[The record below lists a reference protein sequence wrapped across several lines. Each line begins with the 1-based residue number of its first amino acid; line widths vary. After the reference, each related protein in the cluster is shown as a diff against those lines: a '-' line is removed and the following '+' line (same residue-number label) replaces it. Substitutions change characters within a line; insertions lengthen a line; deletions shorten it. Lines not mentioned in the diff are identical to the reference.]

1 VNSPEELA
9 NARAKALELIAAVN
23 KGEMSL
29 DRALDAIVEVWTG
42 QASRIVR
49 VGETHKP
56 EVQT

>member
-1 VNSPEELA
+1 VNSPEEVER
-9 NARAKALELIAAVN
+9 ARSKALELIAAVN
-23 KGEMSL
+23 KGEIGL